1 MRFQKYDMNA
11 NAPAP
16 ARHFTR
22 EEAAQWLGAP
32 VLAKGEDYVAR
43 VSQLHISDAEVS
55 ALVQGTE
62 RRPYTV
68 RVVFHAGKRGIQV
81 NTRCTCP
88 VGNGC
93 RHCAAVMLAAI
104 ARRGEQHAMP
114 DEKVLAWLRDFRN
127 LLGEASAAKRTGP
140 PREQLFYLLQ
150 HTPEDG
156 RVNVAIL
163 RARLRSDGRLPD
175 NPVPWD
181 NIERALIQ
189 PPVFAD
195 EDDLAILRQIW
206 VARDR
211 EGYFVRLRLEGRK
224 VDDLMPRLLATGRCR
239 FREAGAAVLGKG
251 ERRQGRICWRRGE
264 DGLLRP
270 AAEAGAELIVLPTD
284 PPWYVDEAAA
294 LAGPL
299 DLGMSSTQAL
309 SLLSSPPLRPLDAA
323 LVARELAGL
332 DPALPR
338 PGLGSEA
345 VLRELRVSP
354 RRLLRVFTRSVD
366 ICRPWR
372 QYLLTGRFLLDYV
385 QPCFDYGGILITPEE
400 RREFHLL
407 GNETVRLV
415 RDRRAEA
422 KALEGLAALGFEA
435 LPERIFNYWSIPQ
448 EKSAYGL
455 AEEAAWLGWTGRIAP
470 TLREAGW
477 EIRLDPEFRHH
488 VVDADGLF
496 AELAGGEGGWLEV
509 NLGFELEGESHALAP
524 LLAKLIESRPE
535 LVEPGMLDRLP
546 ESGSLQLQLDDG
558 RRLRLPVE
566 RVRPLL
572 RTFLDLFDGG
582 ERLRVSVLD
591 APRLEA
597 LPGVRAG
604 FDLLEQ
610 ASDRL
615 ASLARPPAVA
625 QPAGLGFSL
634 RGYQLEGLAWLQRLR
649 ELSLGGIL
657 ADDMG
662 LGKTAQTLAH
672 LLVEKQAG
680 RLDLPALVVLPTSL
694 VFNWQRE
701 AASIAPELRVLAL
714 QGPTRDLNAIPGH
727 DVVLTTYPLVW
738 RDAEA
743 LCRHRFHFLILDE
756 AQTVKNAASRAAG
769 VVRRIE
775 ARHRLCL
782 TGTPMENHLGEL
794 WAQFDFLLP
803 GFLGDERD
811 FTRRWRNPVER
822 QGDLARREL
831 LSRRL
836 RPFILRRRKE
846 DVARELPARNIVVR
860 SVELGE
866 AQREL
871 YETVRAAMDQRVREA
886 LHGRGIGRSQ
896 MLILDALMKL
906 RQVCCD
912 PRLVDLPG
920 VEAAG
925 AGAKLEI
932 LLEILPELIEEGRR
946 VLVFSQFTSMLSLI
960 ETELKAAGIAYSKLT
975 GQTRRREEAVAR
987 FQDGDV
993 PVFLIS
999 LKAGGVG
1006 LNLTAA
1012 DTVIHFDPW
1021 WNPAA
1026 EAQATD
1032 RAHRIGQT
1040 RPVFVYKLIAA
1051 GSIEERILGL
1061 QERKAELAASVLSGE
1076 AGGEALFTEEDLAA
1090 LLAPLPEIEA

>member
-1 MRFQKYDMNA
+1 MNA
-11 NAPAP
+11 NAP

-32 VLAKGEDYVAR
+32 VLAKGEDYLAR
-43 VSQLHISDAEVS
+43 VSQLHVSDSELS
-55 ALVQGTE
+55 ALVQGNE

-68 RVVFHAGKRGIQV
+68 RVVFHAGKRGILV

-104 ARRGEQHAMP
+104 AHRDEQKALP
-114 DEKVLAWLRDFRN
+114 DEKVLAWLRDFRG
-127 LLGEASAAKRTGP
+127 LIGEASATQRPGP

-150 HTPEDG
+150 HTPDDG

-163 RARLRSDGRLPD
+163 RARLRSDGRLPE
-175 NPVPWD
+175 NPAPWD

-195 EDDLAILRQIW
+195 EDDLVILRQLW
-206 VARDR
+206 LARDR

-224 VDDLMPRLLATGRCR
+224 VDDLLPRLLATGRCR
-239 FREAGAAVLGKG
+239 FREASAAPLGLA
-251 ERRQGRICWRRGE
+251 ERRQGRIGWRKGD
-264 DGLLRP
+264 DGLLR
-270 AAEAGAELIVLPTD
+270 AQAESGDALIVLHTD

-294 LAGPL
+294 QAGPL
-299 DLGMSSTQAL
+299 ELGMPPAQAL
-309 SLLSSPPLRPLDAA
+309 SLLASPPLRPVDAA
-323 LVARELAGL
+323 LVARELASL

-338 PGLGSEA
+338 PGLGREA
-345 VLRELRVSP
+345 VLRELRVP
-354 RRLLRVFTRSVD
+354 PRLLLRAFTRSVD
-366 ICRPWR
+366 TCRPWR
-372 QYLLTGRFLLDYV
+372 QYPLTGRFLLDYV

-407 GNETVRLV
+407 GSETVRLQ

-422 KALEGLAALGFEA
+422 RALEGLAALGFEA

-448 EKSAYGL
+448 EKPAYGL
-455 AEEAAWLGWTGRIAP
+455 AEEAAWLGWTGRLVPA
-470 TLREAGW
+470 LREAGW
-477 EIRLDPEFRHH
+477 EIRLDAEFRHH
-488 VVDADGLF
+488 VVEAEGFF
-496 AELAGGEGGWLEV
+496 AELDGGEAGWLDV
-509 NLGFELEGESHALAP
+509 RLGFELDGERHALAP

-546 ESGSLQLQLDDG
+546 EAGSLQVQLDDG

-566 RVRPLL
+566 RLRPLL
-572 RTFLDLFDGG
+572 RTFLDLFDGA
-582 ERLRVSVLD
+582 ERLRVSALD

-597 LPGVRAG
+597 LPGVRSGLA
-604 FDLLEQ
+604 LLEQ
-610 ASDRL
+610 ARGRL
-615 ASLARPPAVA
+615 ASLARPPVLAE
-625 QPAGLGFSL
+625 PEGLGL
-634 RGYQLEGLAWLQRLR
+634 RLRSYQLEGLAWLQRLR

-672 LLVEKQAG
+672 LLLEKQAG

-701 AASIAPELRVLAL
+701 AASIAPGLRVLAL
-714 QGPTRDLNAIPGH
+714 QGPARDFGAIPDH

-738 RDAEA
+738 RDADA
-743 LCRHRFHFLILDE
+743 LCRHRFHYLILDE

-811 FTRRWRNPVER
+811 FARRWRNPVER
-822 QGDLARREL
+822 QGDQARREL
-831 LSRRL
+831 LARRV

-846 DVARELPARNIVVR
+846 DVARELPARTIVLR
-860 SVELGE
+860 SVEMGD

-886 LHGRGIGRSQ
+886 LHGRGIARSQ
-896 MLILDALMKL
+896 LLILDALMKL

-912 PRLVDLPG
+912 ARLVDLPG
-920 VEAAG
+920 GAAAG

-932 LLEILPELIEEGRR
+932 LLEMLPELIEEGRR
-946 VLVFSQFTSMLSLI
+946 VLVFSQFTGMLGLI
-960 ETELKAAGIAYSKLT
+960 ESELKAAAIPYSKLT

-987 FQDGDV
+987 FQEGEV

-1076 AGGEALFTEEDLAA
+1076 ARGGALFDEDDLAA
-1090 LLAPLPEIEA
+1090 LFAPLPEIGTGAG